1 MGDKGIVLVTGASR
15 GVGEKI
21 ALTFADAHF
30 KVIAVSRNI
39 TRSAFYQ
46 SSAERSK
53 DIMCYD
59 ADVTREADV
68 RKLMDKI
75 AEENTSIDILVNNA
89 GIARVKPFN
98 EITLEEW
105 KEVLDINLTAVFL
118 CIKYAFPLMKK
129 EPQRKKHIFNML
141 SIASQAGFP
150 GWSAYCAAKFGTL
163 GFTEAIRQELKE
175 YRIRI
180 TGIIS
185 GATNTTLWDNLPGTW
200 DKRQMLEPQTVADTV
215 KEIYDKPDDAV
226 IEKIVLMPRGGIQ

>member
-1 MGDKGIVLVTGASR
+1 MGDKGIVLITGASR

-21 ALTFADAHF
+21 ALTFADTHF

-46 SSAERSK
+46 SIAQRNK
-53 DIMCYD
+53 DITCYD
-59 ADVTREADV
+59 ADVTREEDV
-68 RKLMDKI
+68 RNLMDKV
-75 AEENTSIDILVNNA
+75 ALEYTSIDILVNNA
-89 GIARVKPFN
+89 GIAMVKPFH
-98 EITLEEW
+98 EITLKEW
-105 KEVLDINLTAVFL
+105 KQVLDINLTAVFL

-129 EPQRKKHIFNML
+129 EPLRKKHIFNML

-150 GWSAYCAAKFGTL
+150 GWSAYCAAKFGAL

-200 DKRQMLEPQTVADTV
+200 DKSQMLEPQTVADTI

-226 IEKIVLMPRGGIQ
+226 IEKIVLMPKGGIQ